1 MKTYRDFVS
10 DLPLRPAIIAHRGA
24 WHLAPENSVASIL
37 RAAEAGYEVVE
48 IDVQCSA
55 DGVLFLMHDETL
67 TRMTGLAVEAQSLT
81 WAELSALALR
91 AGDGRGD
98 AAPTEHR
105 IPTLQEA
112 LEAAHGRIY
121 LDVDVKSPAQNM
133 EAAGAAIA
141 AAGMQ
146 DYVDIKIPVHSDADA
161 ERLAALEAQYGV
173 MVMPMTRFTADIVA
187 ERIARLARTGA
198 RVVETEFD
206 DLATI
211 ADNRAAF
218 AEAGLTLWVNTLT
231 PVAQCGLTD
240 AAALEDPDA
249 IWGALMAAGVTVF
262 QTDEPEALAAWRAA
276 RG

>member
-10 DLPLRPAIIAHRGA
+10 DLPLRPAIVAHRGA

-67 TRMTGLAVEAQSLT
+67 TRMTGHRAEAQSLS
-81 WAELSALALR
+81 WAELLALALR
-91 AGDGRGD
+91 AGDGLGD

-146 DYVDIKIPVHSDADA
+146 DYVDIKIPLHSDADA

-173 MVMPMTRFTADIVA
+173 MVMPMTRFTADTA
-187 ERIARLARTGA
+187 AQHIARLARTGA
-198 RVVETEFD
+198 RIVETEFD
-206 DLATI
+206 ALATI
-211 ADNRAAF
+211 ADNRAGFEA
-218 AEAGLTLWVNTLT
+218 AGLTLWVNTLT

-240 AAALEDPDA
+240 AAALADPDGT
-249 IWGALMAAGVTVF
+249 WGALMAAGVTVF
-262 QTDEPEALAAWRAA
+262 QTDEPEALATWRAA